1 MERVIRLSYPCF
13 QNLATLTTNF
23 QKLLSAPVAFLKK
36 VVLPFVH
43 SIVEKVFKYFSLSS
57 SIMAAEKGN
66 LLFDKLSELK
76 YPNIS
81 KFNPAS
87 FDWLFD
93 NEEEFLD
100 WFCSSVQTSNLVTD
114 IELKR

>member
-1 MERVIRLSYPCF
+1 M
-13 QNLATLTTNF
+13 
-23 QKLLSAPVAFLKK
+23 
-36 VVLPFVH
+36 H
-43 SIVEKVFKYFSLSS
+43 SIVEKVFKYFPLSS

>member
-1 MERVIRLSYPCF
+1 MLYFNGEQIGKDI
-13 QNLATLTTNF
+13 
-23 QKLLSAPVAFLKK
+23 QKA
-36 VVLPFVH
+36 
-43 SIVEKVFKYFSLSS
+43 IKYFE
-57 SIMAAEKGN
+57 MAAEKGN
-66 LLFDKLSELK
+66 VLFDKLSELK